1 MMERHNPVFNR
12 SLLWFMLALVIS
24 LAALRLAG
32 PEQVAA

>member
-1 MMERHNPVFNR
+1 MMERDNPIFKR

-32 PEQVAA
+32 PAQVAA